1 MSGGGVSGV
10 GVGVGGGV
18 APGGNA
24 ISLGSP
30 FIPSGG
36 RGSRELMAAGV
47 VGGVGVGVSRVG
59 AGEPERE
66 GAQGGVHVS
75 GLGGEEREGA
85 QGGVHVSGLG
95 GEEREGEHG
104 GLDVSGLGGEEREG
118 PHGKAVKAVIQRVL
132 WVLKEEVESDDVKMT
147 RRCVCLCLCVAG
159 SVRFPCP
166 RSKTRS

>member
-1 MSGGGVSGV
+1 M
-10 GVGVGGGV
+10 
-18 APGGNA
+18 
-24 ISLGSP
+24 GSP

-66 GAQGGVHVS
+66 GAQGGVH
-75 GLGGEEREGA
+75 
-85 QGGVHVSGLG
+85 
-95 GEEREGEHG
+95 
-104 GLDVSGLGGEEREG
+104 VSGLGGEEREG

>member
-66 GAQGGVHVS
+66 GAHGGVH
-75 GLGGEEREGA
+75 
-85 QGGVHVSGLG
+85 
-95 GEEREGEHG
+95 
-104 GLDVSGLGGEEREG
+104 VSGLGGEEREG